1 MKKPK
6 IILLV
11 VSVLLLGAVLFLL
24 LARPAVRVVQETDGS
39 KEAKWN
45 VKVTALSFRRYH
57 ASPVCAVEKQENG
70 AWKACAVNPGMEDVK
85 TGLYLI
91 LLDRPGKSAAVF
103 SDLSR
108 VWDLSAPGRY
118 RVTVSLSRDEEFTDP
133 IEIKREFS
141 VP

>member
-1 MKKPK
+1 MKKQK
-6 IILLV
+6 LILVIL
-11 VSVLLLGAVLFLL
+11 SALLLCAVIFLL
-24 LARPAVRVVQETDGS
+24 LARPAVRVVQETDGG
-39 KEAKWN
+39 KAAKWN
-45 VKVTALSFRRYH
+45 VTVTALSFRRYH
-57 ASPVCAVEKQENG
+57 ASSACTVEKEENG

-91 LLDRPGKSAAVF
+91 LLDRPGKTAAVF
-103 SDLSR
+103 SDLGR

-118 RVTVSLSRDEEFTDP
+118 RVTVSLSRDERFTDP